1 MVSVERLFHYFLG
14 HLKTHFR
21 LDCELV
27 MDAIK
32 VHEDG
37 EAILKRDVLLH
48 DKVLSGH
55 VDEYVA
61 FKKMLV
67 GSPEYVK
74 RMKRA
79 FLLQFALDEGFE
91 IPGDSDAN
99 FSLQMLRHNN
109 QNEATL
115 FNLLERFDYYL
126 YAVRAYDEVGD
137 LVILVHVLRNN
148 WLFIDSY
155 SRIIPGITN
164 LWTGELHR
172 TALEF
177 MQRYKDIPGPKDEG
191 GIPAAYDYAVKRGY
205 MTI

>member
-1 MVSVERLFHYFLG
+1 M
-14 HLKTHFR
+14 
-21 LDCELV
+21 
-27 MDAIK
+27 
-32 VHEDG
+32 
-37 EAILKRDVLLH
+37 LLH

-61 FKKMLV
+61 FEKMLV
-67 GSPEYVK
+67 GSPEYLK

-79 FLLQFALDEGFE
+79 FLLQFVLDEGFE

-99 FSLQMLRHNN
+99 TLLKNLRKNN
-109 QNEATL
+109 QYEATL

-126 YAVRAYDEVGD
+126 YAVSAYDEVGD

-148 WLFIDSY
+148 WTFLDSY
-155 SRIIPGITN
+155 SRLIPGVGN
-164 LWTGELHR
+164 LWTYQLHK

-177 MQRYKDIPGPKDEG
+177 MEQYKDIPGPKDEG
-191 GIPAAYDYAVKRGY
+191 GIPAAYAYAVKKGY